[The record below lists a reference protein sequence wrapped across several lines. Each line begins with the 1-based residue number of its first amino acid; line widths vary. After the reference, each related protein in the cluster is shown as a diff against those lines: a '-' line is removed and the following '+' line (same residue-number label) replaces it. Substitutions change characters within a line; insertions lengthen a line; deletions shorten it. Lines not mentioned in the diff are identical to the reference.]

1 MQVNAQ
7 HYFGHLL
14 APPSKSHG
22 QRLLLLA
29 ALSDDPC
36 HIEQLGDDNDTRAM
50 AAAIAGIQNHKK
62 TKRPISIS
70 VGESGFALRT
80 LAFVAAAF
88 FDSYELTGKGTLRNR
103 QHFATIHLLEQ
114 LGLSVIQKDGVL
126 PITVHG
132 AIHHT
137 EIEVDAS
144 EGSQFVSG
152 LFMLAAKH
160 PGNWKIKIK
169 ELNSRP
175 YFEMTLAALQQFGFQ
190 YAYAQ
195 DTYEFNGNQTL
206 SCVRAQVEGDWS
218 SVAAHLVGAAIQG
231 ELSISGLNPESLQ
244 PDKNL
249 LGAIDQFGAKYE
261 WKEGVLFISESKV
274 KTSFDFDCTQQPDL
288 FPVLVVL
295 ACAAIGTSSIHGIHR
310 LQNKESDRLSA
321 MCAALQS
328 WGVAYQ
334 IEEQKIDITGKGTI
348 EHTEIETFHDHR
360 IVMAGCVA
368 SLLNDK
374 GQELTEVDTVQ
385 KSYPDFIKDFKRLT
399 NAQFF

>member
-1 MQVNAQ
+1 MLINAQ
-7 HYFGHLL
+7 HYHGQLL

-29 ALSDDPC
+29 ALSAQSC
-36 HIEQLGDDNDTRAM
+36 QIQNLGEDHDTIAM
-50 AAAIAGIQNHKK
+50 AAALKVFQNAKKIQG
-62 TKRPISIS
+62 PISIS

-88 FDSYELTGKGTLRNR
+88 FDSYELTGNGTLRNR
-103 QHFATIHLLEQ
+103 QHLATIHLLEQ

-132 AIHHT
+132 AIHYT

-190 YAYAQ
+190 FECNN
-195 DTYEFNGNQTL
+195 DTYIFKGNQKL
-206 SCVRAQVEGDWS
+206 SCAHALVEGDWS
-218 SVAAHLVGAAIQG
+218 SVAVHLVGAAIQG
-231 ELSISGLNPESLQ
+231 EISVSGLNPNSLQ

-249 LGAIDQFGAKYE
+249 LNALDQFGAKHQ
-261 WKEGVLFISESKV
+261 WKDGNLFISESKN
-274 KTSFDFDCTQQPDL
+274 KAPFDFDCTQQPDL

-295 ACAAIGTSSIHGIHR
+295 ACAATGTSLLRGIHR
-310 LQNKESDRLSA
+310 LRNKEADRLSA
-321 MCAALQS
+321 MCEALQK
-328 WGVAYQ
+328 WGVAYH
-334 IEEQKIDITGKGTI
+334 IEEQTIAIVGRGSVAQAKIQ
-348 EHTEIETFHDHR
+348 TFQDHR
-360 IVMAGCVA
+360 IVMAGCLA
-368 SLLNDK
+368 SLLC
-374 GQELTEVDTVQ
+374 TEGLEIDATSAIQ
-385 KSYPDFIKDFKRLT
+385 KSYPDFITDFQRLT
-399 NAQFF
+399 KA

>member
-1 MQVNAQ
+1 MLVNAPY
-7 HYFGHLL
+7 YFGHLL

-36 HIEQLGDDNDTRAM
+36 RIEQLGDDNDTRAM
-50 AAAIAGIQNHKK
+50 AAAIACIQNHKK
-62 TKRPISIS
+62 TKETICIS

-80 LAFVAAAF
+80 LAFVAAAY

-103 QHFATIHLLEQ
+103 QHLATIHLLEQ
-114 LGLSVIQKDGVL
+114 IGLSVIQKNGVL

-137 EIEVDAS
+137 EIEIDAS

-190 YAYAQ
+190 FECND
-195 DTYEFNGNQTL
+195 DTYTFKGNQKL
-206 SCVRAQVEGDWS
+206 SCAHALVEGDWS

-231 ELSISGLNPESLQ
+231 KLSISGLNPKSLQ
-244 PDKNL
+244 PDQNIL
-249 LGAIDQFGAKYE
+249 DALVQFGAKYE
-261 WKEGVLFISESKV
+261 WADGILLISESKD
-274 KTSFDFDCTQQPDL
+274 KTPFDFDCTQQPDL
-288 FPVLVVL
+288 FPMLVVL
-295 ACAAIGTSSIHGIHR
+295 ACAATGTSTIHGIHR

-334 IEEQKIDITGKGTI
+334 MEEQKIAIIGKGTI
-348 EHTEIETFHDHR
+348 EYAQIETFHDHR

-374 GQELTEVDTVQ
+374 GQELSEVIAVQ
-385 KSYPDFIKDFKRLT
+385 KSYPDFLKDFKRLT
-399 NAQFF
+399 SA